1 MIQLLQ
7 PKPWT
12 QRFFVHCVQ
21 RETNTA
27 DGNPRWLLHL
37 GLADQVTAVIRTQ
50 PDAQFTLEDLTA
62 LEHTSIL
69 VTITAG
75 VVTNIERS

>member
-12 QRFFVHCVQ
+12 QLFFVHCVQ

-27 DGNPRWLLHL
+27 NGNPRWLLHL
-37 GLADQVTAVIRTQ
+37 GLTDQVTTVVRTQ
-50 PDAQFTLEDLTA
+50 PDAQFTLEDLTT
-62 LEHTSIL
+62 LERTFIL
-69 VTITAG
+69 ATITSG
-75 VVTNIERS
+75 VVTNIERK

>member
-12 QRFFVHCVQ
+12 QLFFVHCVQ
-21 RETNTA
+21 RKNNTA

-37 GLADQVTAVIRTQ
+37 GLVDQVTTVIRTQ
-50 PDAQFTLEDLTA
+50 PDAQFTLEDLTD
-62 LEHTSIL
+62 LERTFIL
-69 VTITAG
+69 ATITSV
-75 VVTNIERS
+75 VVTNIERK